1 MKIIVNGRN
10 IELTDPIKQYVTEK
24 IDRLEHHYDFIQ
36 EIHVF
41 LSVEKNPRISANQLA
56 EATVVVSRAVLR
68 VEVSSE
74 DLYASIDKLVDKVDR
89 VLNRHK
95 TKLLGRAK
103 SAKGESIRKAG
114 FEEEVAAEGTP
125 EIELE
130 EMEGVYVT
138 FEDEEEEASSVQT
151 GAQGTQSPG

>member
-1 MKIIVNGRN
+1 MKLIVNGRN
-10 IELTDPIKQYVTEK
+10 IELTEAIKAYVTEK
-24 IDRLEHHYDFIQ
+24 VARLEHHYDFIQ

-56 EATVVVSRAVLR
+56 EATVLVNRAVLR

-74 DLYASIDKLVDKVDR
+74 DLYASIDKLVDKVER
-89 VLNRHK
+89 VLTRHK

-114 FEEEVAAEGTP
+114 VEGEEAVGAEFT
-125 EIELE
+125 E
-130 EMEGVYVT
+130 EDMEGVFLTY
-138 FEDEEEEASSVQT
+138 EDEEEASIT
-151 GAQGTQSPG
+151 TEGYKSP